1 MSKTIDKVRE
11 KIDKII
17 DKEIARTQNKL
28 DEWYSRRADCG
39 LRYLYKEEACEATI
53 KELKDL
59 KESYDAVARL
69 KMEKRTMEDRI
80 SRKNILMLK
89 AKDEISTVYGLEK
102 AVKALQEAV
111 DL

>member
-1 MSKTIDKVRE
+1 MSKVTDKVRD

-28 DEWYSRRADCG
+28 DELYSRRADFG
-39 LRYLYKEEACEATI
+39 LRYLSKEEECEETI
-53 KELKDL
+53 KALKDL
-59 KESYDAVARL
+59 KESFDAVARL
-69 KMEKRTMEDRI
+69 KAEKQKLTERI

-89 AKDEISTVYGLEK
+89 AKDEIDTIYGLEK
-102 AVKALQEAV
+102 ATKALQEAV